1 MESLLALLIGQ
12 LNSSVIILIVI
23 LILFLFFTYKI
34 GKWSE
39 KFDNQEK
46 RLSKIDDISNRL
58 IKVETKIDLIY
69 QNTNAHSTIRS
80 NSPISL
86 TDVGKKISEDIKADE
101 ILKKYLDKLE
111 NDALLQQ
118 CNSAYDIQKN
128 SIDLAKNKLIAY
140 LNEDEL
146 LKVKNQAYNYG
157 ILIEDI
163 MSIFGILLRNY
174 ILDKKGMSVHDI
186 DKDM

>member
-1 MESLLALLIGQ
+1 MVELLSLFIQQ
-12 LNSSVIILIVI
+12 LNSSVIILVII
-23 LILFLFFTYKI
+23 LIFIIFLTYKL

-39 KFDNQEK
+39 KFSNQDNK
-46 RLSKIDDISNRL
+46 LSKIDDISDRL

-69 QNTNAHSTIRS
+69 QHTNKNSPIMS

-86 TDVGKKISEDIKADE
+86 TDVGQKISKDMNANE

-111 NDALLQQ
+111 NDTSLKD

-128 SIDLAKNKLIAY
+128 SMDLAKNKLIEY
-140 LNEDEL
+140 LNEEEL

-157 ILIEDI
+157 ILVEDI

-174 ILDKKGMSVHDI
+174 ILDKRGMSIHDI
-186 DKDM
+186 DKGI

>member
-1 MESLLALLIGQ
+1 MMLFYSNVIQ
-12 LNSSVIILIVI
+12 LMI
-23 LILFLFFTYKI
+23 YK
-34 GKWSE
+34 
-39 KFDNQEK
+39 
-46 RLSKIDDISNRL
+46 
-58 IKVETKIDLIY
+58 
-69 QNTNAHSTIRS
+69 
-80 NSPISL
+80 
-86 TDVGKKISEDIKADE
+86 
-101 ILKKYLDKLE
+101 
-111 NDALLQQ
+111 
-118 CNSAYDIQKN
+118 KN
-128 SIDLAKNKLIAY
+128 SIDLAKNKLIDY